1 MKTTKRI
8 VLCLFLLLACLTSAH
23 AKQPQGAL
31 WAASDGLGRIS
42 LFWIPKDLVWPAG
55 GWRLESVIEGK
66 RRVLA
71 EKIIPGGDAAAMAL
85 LSETEAAAIGTLGL
99 DLTSGALNEEER
111 KQTITVMGLSAAIN
125 PAFGLAIGLRYEDT
139 DPQGG
144 MRTYRLT
151 ALNSKGKPLSVL
163 TSAAVDP
170 AAATALPEA
179 PPSFSVTPNETGVAL
194 SWQNPQQN
202 RLVPVLAFVL
212 EREDASGGKILL
224 TEQPLLI
231 TRSDVKDQNGR
242 YVDPAPPKESEA
254 TYRIFSIDMFG
265 RRSHPRTVTQFIPD
279 LSALNPPALL
289 DAEAGENQVALS
301 WKANPSPFTS
311 GYVIERSLLR
321 KGPFLPLTPDGLD
334 ADQTQ
339 WEDKQ
344 LQGGTSYFYRV
355 RSMDPR
361 GKLGPPTLVKTAV
374 PQNRQAPPRPENLNA
389 EVGRTRVRLTW
400 DGVKF
405 PVAGYLVERKAQDA
419 ERWALLTATVV
430 PEPRFDDSIGLHT
443 QGEFHYR
450 VTAVAFDNQQSKPS
464 REVKAVLLDTV
475 SPNPPRITAIDGRD
489 GKVTLTFTGSPPVED
504 IDTFL
509 VVRSVSEKDPGLV
522 LGDPVPAKRNRFEDT
537 FVTVGQTYWYRIVAV
552 DQSGNRSDPSWA
564 RQVTVS
570 NPPIPAPGR
579 PTLVVEQEPLR
590 HVRISFKT
598 PPEELEVI
606 VQRYEEGNVWRPLT
620 GGIRN
625 ATDAVDLNPPQLPTV
640 RYRLIFRA
648 ANGAIGDPSPDA
660 EATFE

>member
-1 MKTTKRI
+1 
-8 VLCLFLLLACLTSAH
+8 
-23 AKQPQGAL
+23 
-31 WAASDGLGRIS
+31 
-42 LFWIPKDLVWPAG
+42 
-55 GWRLESVIEGK
+55 
-66 RRVLA
+66 
-71 EKIIPGGDAAAMAL
+71 
-85 LSETEAAAIGTLGL
+85 
-99 DLTSGALNEEER
+99 
-111 KQTITVMGLSAAIN
+111 
-125 PAFGLAIGLRYEDT
+125 
-139 DPQGG
+139 
-144 MRTYRLT
+144 
-151 ALNSKGKPLSVL
+151 
-163 TSAAVDP
+163 
-170 AAATALPEA
+170 
-179 PPSFSVTPNETGVAL
+179 
-194 SWQNPQQN
+194 
-202 RLVPVLAFVL
+202 
-212 EREDASGGKILL
+212 
-224 TEQPLLI
+224 
-231 TRSDVKDQNGR
+231 
-242 YVDPAPPKESEA
+242 
-254 TYRIFSIDMFG
+254 MFG
-265 RRSHPRTVTQFIPD
+265 RRSLPRTVTQFIPD

-289 DAEAGENQVALS
+289 DAEAGDNRVALS

-321 KGPFLPLTPDGLD
+321 KGPFLPLTPDGID

-405 PVAGYLVERKAQDA
+405 PVAGYLVERKAKDA

-430 PEPRFDDSIGLHT
+430 PEPRFDDPIGLHT

-450 VTAVAFDNQQSKPS
+450 VMAVAFDNQQSKPS

-489 GKVTLTFTGSPPVED
+489 GKVALAFTGSPPVED

-522 LGDPVPAKRNRFEDT
+522 LGDPVPAKKNRFEDT
-537 FVTVGQTYWYRIVAV
+537 FVAVGQTYWYRIVAV

-564 RQVTVS
+564 RQVTVG
-570 NPPIPAPGR
+570 NPPIPAPDR
-579 PTLVVEQEPLR
+579 PSLAVEQEPLR

-640 RYRLIFRA
+640 RYRLIYRA
-648 ANGAIGDPSPDA
+648 ANGALGDPSPDA

>member
-1 MKTTKRI
+1 VKRLI
-8 VLCLFLLLACLTSAH
+8 LSLFLLLVGLAAAH
-23 AKQPQGAL
+23 ASQPQGAL
-31 WAASDGLGRIS
+31 WAASDGQGTIS

-55 GWRLESVIEGK
+55 GWRLEKVIDKK
-66 RRVLA
+66 RHMLA
-71 EKIIPGGDAAAMAL
+71 EKITPGGNPDAMARL
-85 LSETEAAAIGTLGL
+85 AASEATAIRNFTDDLKSAA
-99 DLTSGALNEEER
+99 NPEEDR
-111 KQTITVMGLSAAIN
+111 KRSITIMGLSAAIN
-125 PAFGLAIGLRYEDT
+125 PDFGRALGLRYEDA

-144 MRTYRLT
+144 VRTYRLT

-170 AAATALPEA
+170 AVATALPEA
-179 PPSFSVTPNETGVAL
+179 PPSFSANPNETSVAL
-194 SWQNPQQN
+194 SWLNPQPN

-212 EREDASGGKILL
+212 EREDATGGKILL
-224 TEQPLLI
+224 TEQPVLI

-242 YVDPAPPKESEA
+242 YVDSAPPKESET

-265 RRSHPRTVTQFIPD
+265 RRSLPRTLTQFIPD
-279 LSALNPPALL
+279 LSALNPPALFA
-289 DAEAGENQVALS
+289 AEAGENQVALS
-301 WKANPSPFTS
+301 WEANPSPFTS

-361 GKLGPPTLVKTAV
+361 GNLGPPTLVKTAA
-374 PQNRQAPPRPENLNA
+374 PKNRQAPPKPENLNA

-405 PVAGYLVERKAQDA
+405 PVAGYLVERKAKDA
-419 ERWALLTATVV
+419 ERWALLTSTVV
-430 PEPRFDDSIGLHT
+430 PGPHFDDPVGLHT

-464 REVKAVLLDTV
+464 REVKAVLMDTV
-475 SPNPPRITAIDGRD
+475 SPNPPRITDIDGRD
-489 GKVTLTFTGSPPVED
+489 GKVSLRFAGSPPEED

-509 VVRSVSEKDPGLV
+509 VVRSVSENDPGLV
-522 LGDPVPAKRNRFEDT
+522 LGDPVPAKKNCFEDT
-537 FVTVGQTYWYRIVAV
+537 FVAVGQTYWYRIVAV
-552 DQSGNRSDPSWA
+552 DQNGNRSDPSWA
-564 RQVTVS
+564 RQVTVG
-570 NPPIPAPGR
+570 NPAIPAPDR
-579 PTLVVEQEPLR
+579 PSLAVEQEPLR

-606 VQRYEEGNVWRPLT
+606 VQRYEKGNVWRPLT

-640 RYRLIFRA
+640 RYRLIYRA
-648 ANGAIGDPSPDA
+648 ANGALGDPSPDA